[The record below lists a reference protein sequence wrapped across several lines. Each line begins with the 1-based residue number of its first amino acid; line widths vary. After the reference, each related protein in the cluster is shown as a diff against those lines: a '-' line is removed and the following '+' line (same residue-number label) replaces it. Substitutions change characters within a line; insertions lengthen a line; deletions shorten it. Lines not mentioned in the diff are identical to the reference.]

1 MVEFLC
7 MGVVL
12 GFYAGIAPGPLLTLT
27 ISETLQHDVRSGMRV
42 ALAPIATDA
51 PIIALAVFV
60 LSRVPAF
67 HTVLGVMS
75 LVGGMFVFYLGWG
88 SMRTREVDLEIEKPK
103 RSRSF
108 TKGVVVN
115 ALNPHPYLFWFS
127 VGAPIILKALD
138 RHRLAPVA
146 FVGSF
151 YLLLLGSKMSLVVLV
166 GRFKSFL
173 SGKIYFYTMRFL
185 GIVLWVLALVLFRDG
200 LRLLGA
206 L

>member
-1 MVEFLC
+1 MMEFLF

-12 GFYAGIAPGPLLTLT
+12 GFYAGIAPGPLLTFT
-27 ISETLQHDVRSGMRV
+27 ISETLQYDVRSGMRV

-51 PIIALAVFV
+51 PIIAIAVFV

-75 LVGGMFVFYLGWG
+75 LMGGIFVFYLGWE
-88 SMRTREVDLEIEKPK
+88 SMRTRGVDLEIEKSK
-103 RSRSF
+103 SRSF
-108 TKGVVVN
+108 IKGVVVN

-127 VGAPIILKALD
+127 VGAPIILKAVD
-138 RHRLAPVA
+138 RHRLAPLA

-173 SGKIYFYTMRFL
+173 SGKIYLYTMRFL
-185 GIVLWVLALVLFRDG
+185 GIVLWALALVLFRDG
-200 LRLLGA
+200 LRLLEA

>member
-1 MVEFLC
+1 MIDFLG
-7 MGVVL
+7 MGFVL

-27 ISETLQHDVRSGMRV
+27 ISETLRYDVKSGARV
-42 ALAPIATDA
+42 ALAPVVTDA

-60 LSRVPAF
+60 LSKLPAF

-75 LVGGMFVFYLGWG
+75 LVGGLFVLYLGCG
-88 SMRTREVDLEIEKPK
+88 SIRTRQVELDIEKAG
-103 RSRSF
+103 SRSLA
-108 TKGVVVN
+108 KGVVVN

-138 RHRLAPVA
+138 QHRLAPAA

-151 YLLLLGSKMSLVVLV
+151 YLLLLGSKMVLVVLV

-173 SGKIYFYTMRFL
+173 SGKIYIYTMRLL
-185 GIVLWVLALVLFRDG
+185 GVVLWALALVLFRDG
-200 LRLLGA
+200 LRLLGV